1 MINVQIQEKRYNHLV
16 LKNVDLNIKNNN
28 IYGLIG
34 LNGSGKTTLINL
46 ILGLDRDFEGTVSFT
61 ENSHGIDD
69 CFYIPSDFFL
79 PNYLTGQEYF
89 VYLHTLKEKDINFD
103 HFNKLCELFFID
115 PNKLIEHYSYGM
127 KKKIQF
133 IVGILLDCRYYIFD
147 ELTSG
152 LDIEAILLIEKILEQ
167 HQSTFIISSH
177 EIDFIER
184 ISDEVLLIDNLQVQS
199 IRGNLREQLSNL
211 SKVENLYEQINNFI

>member
-1 MINVQIQEKRYNHLV
+1 MIKVHILEKKFNHLV
-16 LKNVDLNIKNNN
+16 LKNVDLKIENNN
-28 IYGLIG
+28 VYGLIG

-46 ILGLDRDFEGTVSFT
+46 ILGLDLDFKGNISFS
-61 ENSHGIDD
+61 ENSRGIDD

-89 VYLHTLKEKDINFD
+89 IYLHKLKEKDINFD
-103 HFNKLCELFFID
+103 YFNKLCELFFID
-115 PNKLIEHYSYGM
+115 QNKLIEHYSYGM

-133 IVGILLDCRYYIFD
+133 IVGILLNCKYYIFD

-152 LDIEAILLIEKILEQ
+152 LDIEAVLLIEKILEH

-177 EIDFIER
+177 EIDFIDR
-184 ISDEVLLIDNLQVQS
+184 ISNEVLLIDNHQVRS
-199 IRGNLREQLSNL
+199 ITGNLREQLSSL
-211 SKVENLYEQINNFI
+211 SKVESLYEQINNFI